1 MNIDEKAFF
10 MIIGGIIVSIINHFY
25 IKRRERENEIRRY
38 LFQIAN
44 NLRTLQFEYNNS
56 YNLFQ
61 KNQIE
66 EGQKARSSFLK
77 TYNET
82 YNLIYF
88 YFEELTKIYIS
99 QMTPVINNLY
109 EIEEAYLRRIKKNE
123 LNIERNKI
131 NEFLYEDQNFIGE
144 GKFFYQLYELL
155 KIKLKSPLEYI
166 DFKKINYDNI
176 LEYNPNNSKNRRFS
190 NE

>member
-1 MNIDEKAFF
+1 
-10 MIIGGIIVSIINHFY
+10 
-25 IKRRERENEIRRY
+25 
-38 LFQIAN
+38 
-44 NLRTLQFEYNNS
+44 NS

-61 KNQIE
+61 KNQTE